1 MAKNIMKN
9 GNLFTLIAALILTGC
24 MDDNPR
30 TAIGGASGAAVGGL
44 GGAGLAKMFGAS
56 NGAAAAI
63 GVLGA
68 AAGGVGGAYLGN
80 KLDNQ
85 ARLRAQQA
93 AEQNRTV
100 TWYDQSTKQEFAA
113 MPYLAQ
119 NGEKRVKVVQ
129 VATGRLIADVAAGA
143 MQPVAV
149 QPVVAQPVAV
159 MPATYIVR

>member
-1 MAKNIMKN
+1 
-9 GNLFTLIAALILTGC
+9 
-24 MDDNPR
+24 
-30 TAIGGASGAAVGGL
+30 
-44 GGAGLAKMFGAS
+44 MFGAS

-119 NGEKRVKVVQ
+119 NGEKRVKSC
-129 VATGRLIADVAAGA
+129 ASCNW
-143 MQPVAV
+143 
-149 QPVVAQPVAV
+149 
-159 MPATYIVR
+159 